1 MSESIY
7 AKMSRN
13 RLMDYVHTEFE
24 TALAEETK
32 KESMEIGTL
41 EDLCKGIAKKIGLP
55 KDRHIAALFE
65 NNDSNEIVGWAV
77 LDENN
82 TIAKRY
88 DELEELLKD
97 YGIEV

>member
-7 AKMSRN
+7 AKMNRN
-13 RLMDYVHTEFE
+13 RLMDYVHTELK
-24 TALAEETK
+24 TALAEEMK
-32 KESMEIGTL
+32 KESMEIRTL
-41 EDLCKGIAKKIGLP
+41 EDLCKGIAKKIRLP

-65 NNDSNEIVGWAV
+65 NNNSNEIVGWAV

-88 DELEELLKD
+88 EELEELFKD
-97 YGIEV
+97 YGIVI